1 MNGTVMASSTA
12 QLLEQPLSGNQQ
24 GGDRASRKTV
34 EILTRESD
42 ETLVEQLVAR
52 FKRRIDERMLKPGA
66 KLPSIRMLAEREG
79 VSRFT
84 VVEAYDRLV
93 GQGMIESRRGS
104 GFFVKE
110 RVAKLNAKQL
120 AVPQHNT
127 MDTVWLLRNMFREV
141 GPHHM
146 PGTGTVPPEWL
157 DAELIAHAMRAYAR
171 GDGSSL
177 LSYGTPQGWLP
188 LREQLTI
195 KLAELEI
202 DAAPQQIV
210 TTAGITQA
218 LTMVARQ
225 LARPG
230 DTVLVDDPGWF
241 VLFASL
247 NAQGLKIVGVPH
259 THDGPDINALARV
272 CETHKPKLYVI
283 NSVLHNP
290 TGHSLSAAKAF
301 QILRLAEQHDFHI
314 VEDDVYCDFHPG
326 AHVQPATRL
335 ASLDQ
340 LKRVI
345 YLGSFAK
352 TLAANLRVGF
362 IAADVGLASEL
373 TDQKMLLSLTTP
385 EMGERIVQK
394 VLSEGHYR
402 KHVERLRAKLE
413 PRRGATLKL
422 LEGAGV
428 RFNNLSPCG
437 LFLWGDLGVNS
448 EAVANAG
455 AEAGFV
461 FAPGSLFSPGQVYS
475 TMMRFNA
482 ATSSHPQML
491 RFLAQALDR
500 AGK

>member
-1 MNGTVMASSTA
+1 MALTTVQGAVQSKN
-12 QLLEQPLSGNQQ
+12 PDYLS
-24 GGDRASRKTV
+24 
-34 EILTRESD
+34 READ
-42 ETLVEQLVAR
+42 ATLVDQLVER
-52 FKRRIDERMLKPGA
+52 FRRRIDERMLKPGA
-66 KLPSIRMLAEREG
+66 KLPSIRLLAEREG

-93 GQGMIESRRGS
+93 GQGLIESKRGA

-110 RVAKLNAKQL
+110 RVMRPSTKTIAL
-120 AVPQHNT
+120 PEHNK
-127 MDTVWLLRNMFREV
+127 MDVVWLLRNMFREV

-177 LSYGTPQGWLP
+177 LSYGTPAGWLP

-195 KLAELEI
+195 KLAELQIE
-202 DAAPQQIV
+202 AAPQQIV
-210 TTAGITQA
+210 TTTGITQA
-218 LTMVARQ
+218 LTLVTRQ

-230 DTVLVDDPGWF
+230 DVVLVDSPGWF
-241 VLFASL
+241 VLFGAL

-259 THDGPDINALARV
+259 SHDGPDLVELARL
-272 CETHKPKLYVI
+272 CEIHKPKLYVI

-301 QILRLAEQHDFHI
+301 QILRLAEQHDFHL

-326 AHVQPATRL
+326 SHIQSATRL

-345 YLGSFAK
+345 YLGSFSK
-352 TLAANLRVGF
+352 TLAPNLRVGF
-362 IAADVGLASEL
+362 MAAEPALASEL

-385 EMGERIVQK
+385 EMGERIVHK

-402 KHVERLRAKLE
+402 KHVERLRNKLE
-413 PRRGATLKL
+413 TRRAATLKL
-422 LEGAGV
+422 LEGVGV
-428 RFNNLSPCG
+428 RFPNLSPCG
-437 LFLWGDLGVNS
+437 LFLWGDLGVDS
-448 EAVANAG
+448 DPVANDG
-455 AEAGFV
+455 MEAGFV
-461 FAPGSLFSPGQVYS
+461 FAPGSLFNPDQSPS
-475 TMMRFNA
+475 TWMRFNA

-491 RFLAQALDR
+491 KFLGR
-500 AGK
+500 AIEKAAVGKRAA

>member
-1 MNGTVMASSTA
+1 MASLADQSVV
-12 QLLEQPLSGNQQ
+12 QPLESKPSTSGH
-24 GGDRASRKTV
+24 ALRKTV
-34 EILTRESD
+34 EMLTRESD
-42 ETLVEQLVAR
+42 ETLVDQLVTR
-52 FKRRIDERMLKPGA
+52 FKRRMDERMLKPGA
-66 KLPSIRMLAEREG
+66 KLPSIRMLAQREG

-93 GQGMIESRRGS
+93 GQGLIESRRGS

-110 RVAKLNAKQL
+110 RVVKPRTKD
-120 AVPQHNT
+120 AVQVPPHNT

-157 DAELIAHAMRAYAR
+157 DAELIAHALRAYAR
-171 GDGSSL
+171 GDGASL

-210 TTAGITQA
+210 TTSGITQA

-259 THDGPDINALARV
+259 THDGQDINALARI
-272 CETHKPKLYVI
+272 CEQHKPKFYVI

-301 QILRLAEQHDFHI
+301 QILRIAEQHDFHI

-326 AHVQPATRL
+326 AQVQNATRL

-340 LKRVI
+340 LKRVV

-362 IAADVGLASEL
+362 VAADVGLAGAL

-385 EMGERIVQK
+385 EMGERVVQK

-402 KHVERLRAKLE
+402 KHVERVRAKLE
-413 PRRGATLKL
+413 PRRAATLKT
-422 LEGAGV
+422 LENVGV
-428 RFNNLSPCG
+428 RFTNLAPCG

-461 FAPGSLFSPGQVYS
+461 FAPGSLFSPDQKPS

-491 RFLAQALDR
+491 KFLAQAIENAQR
-500 AGK
+500 

>member
-1 MNGTVMASSTA
+1 MAILA
-12 QLLEQPLSGNQQ
+12 DQPQALSGKAGNYSARTSAETLARQ
-24 GGDRASRKTV
+24 
-34 EILTRESD
+34 SD
-42 ETLVEQLVAR
+42 ETLVEQLVVR
-52 FKRRIDERMLKPGA
+52 FKRRMDERMLKPGA
-66 KLPSIRMLAEREG
+66 KLPSIRLLAQREG

-93 GQGMIESRRGS
+93 GQGLIESRRGS

-110 RVAKLNAKQL
+110 QL
-120 AVPQHNT
+120 AKRKTKTEVMVPEHNT
-127 MDTVWLLRNMFREV
+127 MDTVWLLRNLFREV

-177 LSYGTPQGWLP
+177 LSYGTPQGYLP

-210 TTAGITQA
+210 TTTGITQA

-259 THDGPDINALARV
+259 THDGPDINALARI

-314 VEDDVYCDFHPG
+314 VEDDVYCDIHPG
-326 AHVQPATRL
+326 AHVQSATRL

-362 IAADVGLASEL
+362 IAADAGLSGAL

-413 PRRGATLKL
+413 PRRAATLKL
-422 LEGAGV
+422 LEAAGV
-428 RFNNLSPCG
+428 RFHNLAPCG

-448 EAVANAG
+448 EVVANAG

-461 FAPGSLFSPGQVYS
+461 FAPGSLFSPDQTYS

-491 RFLAQALDR
+491 KFL
-500 AGK
+500 GKAIEDA